1 MHVTKNPG
9 VEFPFLGIYLQDYE
23 VRKFTHLLESSVDGV
38 KDKDRALECYERSSE
53 IVLIKTFREIE
64 DKYIDYLSTSTG
76 KKIVPV
82 GPLVEEPVY
91 GYEKTEIIEWLNGKK
106 RSSTVFVSFGSE
118 YFLSKE
124 EIEEM
129 AHGLELSMVHF
140 IWVVRFPAGDK
151 VSLEMALPEG
161 FLDKVEDRGMVVEG
175 WAPQT
180 KILEHPSI
188 GGFVS
193 HCGWSSVM
201 ESMKFGVPIIAVPMH
216 LDQPLN
222 ARLVEEV
229 GVGVEVKRDV
239 NGKLEREKVANVIRE
254 VVEEKGGEGVRRKAK
269 K

>member
-1 MHVTKNPG
+1 M
-9 VEFPFLGIYLQDYE
+9 
-23 VRKFTHLLESSVDGV
+23 
-38 KDKDRALECYERSSE
+38 
-53 IVLIKTFREIE
+53 
-64 DKYIDYLSTSTG
+64 
-76 KKIVPV
+76 
-82 GPLVEEPVY
+82 
-91 GYEKTEIIEWLNGKK
+91 
-106 RSSTVFVSFGSE
+106 
-118 YFLSKE
+118 
-124 EIEEM
+124 
-129 AHGLELSMVHF
+129 
-140 IWVVRFPAGDK
+140 RFPAGDK

-229 GVGVEVKRDV
+229 GVGVEVRRDV
-239 NGKLEREKVANVIRE
+239 NGKLKREKVANVIRE

-269 K
+269 EVKEKMRNNGEEEIDGVVEELVKLCRKKKLAGNFAPPMAHTRRGV